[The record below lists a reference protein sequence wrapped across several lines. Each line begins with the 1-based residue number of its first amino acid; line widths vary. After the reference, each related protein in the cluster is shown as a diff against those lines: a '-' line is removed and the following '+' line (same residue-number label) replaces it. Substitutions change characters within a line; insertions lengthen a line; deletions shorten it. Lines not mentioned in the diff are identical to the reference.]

1 MSNSETASPS
11 QQPGNAQG
19 QSSANDAPQQGALNQ
34 PGQASAQ
41 APASGTP
48 GIEHLGYA
56 GMDIPIFRQS
66 SNDLFVA
73 LQPPQALP
81 YVMAPHG
88 MPPQQIVDFFAAHVP
103 EVEDMRA
110 KMIKRFQKSPSM
122 KCLYRTGDVAYVM
135 GRPFMLHVNP
145 LKMGGGMSGKHRATR
160 GRATVKFEANTDISK
175 LTLYVVNPRS
185 YDQVRTAFLSY
196 ANRVIMNNAVGLV
209 GTCMRGLAEEPPAQP
224 IAVRM
229 KPLRHGWSH
238 YENGC
243 LWLSDELVAYPVD
256 CLVWAIWTGL
266 APLATKPE
274 PQQQE
279 YLASMLPGWKR
290 ASEILANREEPFSN
304 Q

>member
-1 MSNSETASPS
+1 MSDNETAHPANGSVPPAQSPDGGVTPVQAASS
-11 QQPGNAQG
+11 QNG
-19 QSSANDAPQQGALNQ
+19 
-34 PGQASAQ
+34 Q
-41 APASGTP
+41 APAASPATSAP

-73 LQPPQALP
+73 LQPPGGNP

-110 KMIKRFQKSPSM
+110 KMVKRFQKSPSM

-145 LKMGGGMSGKHRATR
+145 LNMGAGMGGKHRATR
-160 GRATVKFEANTDISK
+160 GRATVKFEANTDVSK
-175 LTLYVVNPRS
+175 LTLFVVNPRS
-185 YDQVRTAFLSY
+185 YDQVRIAFLSY
-196 ANRVIMNNAVGLV
+196 AKRVIMNNAAGLV
-209 GTCMRGLAEEPPAQP
+209 GACLQGLTSEPPAQP

-238 YENGC
+238 YENGV
-243 LWLSDELVAYPVD
+243 LWLSDEIVAYPVD

-266 APLATKPE
+266 APLATKTE
-274 PQQQE
+274 EERQQHIN
-279 YLASMLPGWKR
+279 AMVPGWKR